1 MALYTYPFVMMTT
14 RAALLSQDASLINAS
29 RTLGL
34 SLGASIRRIVM
45 PRLWNSVAAGA
56 LLAALYALS
65 DFGTP
70 AILGLDTFT
79 RVIFVEYNAFG
90 LSQAA
95 MLSLQLM
102 VIVILVLYL
111 ESRVKATP
119 EQPGRHL
126 LFWPTKVQR
135 WLMQLAALPPFLLAI
150 VLPLVIFVTW
160 LLREGSGGFEWAY
173 AWNSVKFRP

>member
-1 MALYTYPFVMMTT
+1 MTLYTYPFVMMTT
-14 RAALLSQDASLINAS
+14 RAALLSLDASLVNAA

-34 SLGASIRRIVM
+34 SLMSSIWRVVL
-45 PRLWNSVAAGA
+45 PRVVNSIAAGS

-70 AILGLDTFT
+70 AIMGFDTFT

-102 VIVILVLYL
+102 LVVVLVLVI
-111 ESRVKATP
+111 ESR
-119 EQPGRHL
+119 
-126 LFWPTKVQR
+126 
-135 WLMQLAALPPFLLAI
+135 M
-150 VLPLVIFVTW
+150 
-160 LLREGSGGFEWAY
+160 GGIKKGQV
-173 AWNSVKFRP
+173 NT